1 MKRNI
6 TLLFA
11 AFATLLML
19 SCNEAA
25 KSNKDSLSNDTI
37 ENKDSNEAPKN
48 KEENVIVKESDEVQE
63 QQQEAMVIPAGE
75 WLEMPAVAPEG
86 KYPNA
91 VMVTIMD
98 GDERNYTCLYDK
110 STYTPMWVAYPLESK
125 HMGSCPRPSNW
136 DWNPYISI
144 SDQVNLCKRSYTNSD
159 IYSRGHLIPNASRNG
174 IKNMQEQTFYVTNSV
189 PQVQDGFNGGIWQ
202 RLEAAVQGVAEKE
215 LIYVVTGVAFN
226 KEGENRAIEYTSA
239 RDDDKSVPIPNYFYK
254 VVLKVETNG
263 AGEVTDA
270 TTVGFW
276 FENMAYSGGFD
287 SHTATVDQIE
297 AWTGFDFFVNLPD
310 AIETKAEQNSSWNS
324 FRAW

>member
-1 MKRNI
+1 MKRYI
-6 TLLFA
+6 TLALA
-11 AFATLLML
+11 TVVTLLML
-19 SCNEAA
+19 SCVGATTATNENTE
-25 KSNKDSLSNDTI
+25 SNAVEVVSPES
-37 ENKDSNEAPKN
+37 ENR
-48 KEENVIVKESDEVQE
+48 EVDNS
-63 QQQEAMVIPAGE
+63 ATTAVVPAGE
-75 WLEMPAVAPEG
+75 WLEMPAIAPEG

-98 GDERNYTCLYDK
+98 DNERNYSLLYDR

-125 HMGSCPRPSNW
+125 HMGDIERPSNW

-144 SDQVNLCKRSYTNSD
+144 SDQVNLCRRSYSDSD

-174 IKNMQEQTFYVTNSV
+174 IKSMQEQTFYVTNSV

-202 RLEAAVQGVAEKE
+202 RLEAALQWVGEEE
-215 LIYVVTGVAFN
+215 LIYIVTGVAFN
-226 KEGENRAIEYTSA
+226 KEGENRAVAYTSA

-254 VVLKVETNG
+254 VVLKVDTNG

-276 FENMAYSGGFD
+276 FENMTYSGGYD
-287 SHTATVDQIE
+287 KHTATVDQIE

-310 AIETKAEQNSSWNS
+310 EIETKAEQNSSWNS
-324 FRAW
+324 FRSW

>member
-1 MKRNI
+1 MKRYI
-6 TLLFA
+6 TLALA
-11 AFATLLML
+11 TVVTLLML
-19 SCNEAA
+19 SCVGATTTTNENTE
-25 KSNKDSLSNDTI
+25 SNAVEVVSPES
-37 ENKDSNEAPKN
+37 ENR
-48 KEENVIVKESDEVQE
+48 EVDNS
-63 QQQEAMVIPAGE
+63 ATTAVVPAGE
-75 WLEMPAVAPEG
+75 WLEMPAIAPEG

-98 GDERNYTCLYDK
+98 DNERNYSLLYDR

-125 HMGSCPRPSNW
+125 HMGDIERPSNW

-144 SDQVNLCKRSYTNSD
+144 SDQVNLCRRSYTDSD

-174 IKNMQEQTFYVTNSV
+174 IKSMQEQTFYVTNSV

-202 RLEAAVQGVAEKE
+202 RLEAALQKVGETE
-215 LIYVVTGVAFN
+215 LLYIVTGVAFN
-226 KEGENRAIEYTSA
+226 KEGENRAVAYTSA

-254 VVLKVETNG
+254 VVLKVDTNG

-276 FENMAYSGGFD
+276 FENMTYSGGYD
-287 SHTATVDQIE
+287 KHTATVDQIE

-310 AIETKAEQNSSWNS
+310 EIETKAEQNSSWNS
-324 FRAW
+324 FRSW

>member
-6 TLLFA
+6 TLALA
-11 AFATLLML
+11 TFATLLML
-19 SCNEAA
+19 SCMGATTA
-25 KSNKDSLSNDTI
+25 TNKNR
-37 ENKDSNEAPKN
+37 ENSDSNAM
-48 KEENVIVKESDEVQE
+48 EVANPASE
-63 QQQEAMVIPAGE
+63 DMKADNSAIDAIIPAGE
-75 WLEMPAVAPEG
+75 WLEMPAVAPKG
-86 KYPNA
+86 KYPDA
-91 VMVTIMD
+91 DMVTVMD
-98 GDERNYTCLYDK
+98 GDERNYSCLYDR

-144 SDQVNLCKRSYTNSD
+144 SDQVNLCRRSYTDSD

-174 IKNMQEQTFYVTNSV
+174 IVSMQEQTFYVTNSV

-202 RLEAAVQGVAEKE
+202 RLEAALQKVGEEE
-215 LIYVVTGVAFN
+215 LIYIVTGVAFN

-254 VVLKVETNG
+254 VVLKVDTNSL
-263 AGEVTDA
+263 GEVTDA

-276 FENMAYSGGFD
+276 FENMSYSGGYD
-287 SHTATVDQIE
+287 KHTATVDQIE

-310 AIETKAEQNSSWNS
+310 AIETKAEQNSSWDS
-324 FRAW
+324 FRNW